1 MDSLP
6 DFETA
11 PSSPPFDLG
20 RCIGA
25 LTTSLSNKLSS
36 GASQEY
42 RARFDLGVVEWR
54 VLAQLG
60 AEPWST
66 GAQLSQAIGLDKASI
81 SRSLR
86 LLEDRGLIHTRSA
99 AGRRQEA
106 ALTRE
111 GWAMHGR
118 VLEVARARE
127 DRLLAGFTQA
137 EVDSLVGLL
146 QRLLANLPG
155 IESNAARRAA
165 TTAATEAPAQ
175 AAAE

>member
-6 DFETA
+6 PIETA
-11 PSSPPFDLG
+11 PFDLG

-25 LTTSLSNKLSS
+25 ITTSLSNKLSS

-66 GAQLSQAIGLDKASI
+66 GAQLSQTIGLDKASI
-81 SRSLR
+81 SRSLH
-86 LLEDRGLIHTRSA
+86 LLEDRGLIRFRSA
-99 AGRRQEA
+99 GGRRQEA
-106 ALTRE
+106 ALTSE
-111 GWAMHGR
+111 GWAVHAR

-127 DRLLAGFTQA
+127 ARLLDGFA
-137 EVDSLVGLL
+137 PDEVDALIGLL

-155 IESNAARRAA
+155 VEADAVRRAA
-165 TTAATEAPAQ
+165 AAETPGR
-175 AAAE
+175 AAAG

>member
-6 DFETA
+6 PVETA
-11 PSSPPFDLG
+11 PFDLA

-25 LTTSLSNKLSS
+25 ITTSLSNKLSS

-66 GAQLSQAIGLDKASI
+66 GAQLSQTIGLDKASI
-81 SRSLR
+81 SRSLH
-86 LLEDRGLIHTRSA
+86 LLESRGLIEVRSA
-99 AGRRQEA
+99 GGRRQEA
-106 ALTRE
+106 ALTPE
-111 GWAMHGR
+111 GWAVHAR

-127 DRLLAGFTQA
+127 TRLLDGFA
-137 EVDSLVGLL
+137 PDEVDALIGLL

-155 IESNAARRAA
+155 VEADAARRAA
-165 TTAATEAPAQ
+165 AAEAPAR